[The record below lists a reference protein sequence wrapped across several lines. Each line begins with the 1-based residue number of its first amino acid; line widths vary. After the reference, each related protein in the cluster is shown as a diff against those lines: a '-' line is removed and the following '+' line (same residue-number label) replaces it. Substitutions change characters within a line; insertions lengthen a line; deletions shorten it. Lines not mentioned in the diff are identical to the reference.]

1 MNKKDVIGVTPFNLG
16 WLEYRLN
23 SQEMEYLWR
32 CIKKK
37 QDDYRSS
44 LAGNISGSYKLMD
57 RGDWFFY
64 NTLRP
69 LFLQYQDQFCNLG
82 KDVPVPP
89 ALLYPYYLVDWWVNI
104 QKQNDFN
111 PMHRHG
117 GVYSFVIWMKIP
129 TEWKKQN
136 LGNKTNCPRI
146 SSFEIVFSNILGEI
160 QTHSY
165 HLTPKHEG
173 LMLFFPS
180 QLNHSVYPFYNCD
193 EDRISVSGNLSLNT
207 TKVRHV

>member
-146 SSFEIVFSNILGEI
+146 SSFEISGVPLSQVICSKSSALTVTSALGLIAKIAFAIFVII
-160 QTHSY
+160 Q
-165 HLTPKHEG
+165 LPP
-173 LMLFFPS
+173 LL
-180 QLNHSVYPFYNCD
+180 L
-193 EDRISVSGNLSLNT
+193 
-207 TKVRHV
+207 